1 MERERSILF
10 PRGALAVL
18 AGAALVGTTLLGPD
32 ALAGGSAPPD
42 IRMIEV
48 KGSDTP
54 KVVAKGVID
63 QPPEKVWQVV
73 SECASYKKRMP
84 RIEAS
89 RLVKQEGNKHTC
101 EVTIAMP
108 FPLSNL
114 TAVTEA
120 VHEVSDQ
127 GMSRRWKL
135 VRGDYKFNQGSWEVK
150 PHDGGKKSLVVYTV
164 HAEPNTALPGW
175 IREAAQ
181 KKAIPEL
188 FERVG
193 EEAAKMK

>member
-1 MERERSILF
+1 MERERTSLF
-10 PRGALAVL
+10 ARRALAL
-18 AGAALVGTTLLGPD
+18 LGGAALVGTTLLGPE
-32 ALAGGSAPPD
+32 AAAGGSAPPD
-42 IRMIEV
+42 IRVVEV

-54 KVVAKGVID
+54 KVVAKAVID

-89 RLVKQEGNKHTC
+89 KLVKQDGNKHTC

-120 VHEVSDQ
+120 VHEVNDK

-135 VRGDYKFNQGSWEVK
+135 LRGDYKFNEGSWEVK
-150 PHDGGKKSLVVYTV
+150 PHDGGKKSLLVYTV

-193 EEAAKMK
+193 NEAAKLK

>member
-1 MERERSILF
+1 MKRDRKPLF
-10 PRGALAVL
+10 ARRALL
-18 AGAALVGTTLLGPD
+18 GAALVATTFLGPE
-32 ALAGGSAPPD
+32 AVAGDPAAVD
-42 IRMIEV
+42 VRIVEV
-48 KGSDTP
+48 KGNDTP
-54 KVVAKGVID
+54 KVVAKAVIN
-63 QPPEKVWQVV
+63 QPPEKVWRVV
-73 SECASYKKRMP
+73 SECASYKQRMP
-84 RIEAS
+84 RIAAS

-120 VHEVSDQ
+120 THEQ
-127 GMSRRWKL
+127 NEKGMARRWKL
-135 VRGDYKFNQGSWEVK
+135 VRGDYKFNEGSWEVK
-150 PHDGGKKSLVVYTV
+150 PVDGGKKSLVVYTV
-164 HAEPNTALPGW
+164 HAEPNTSLPGW

-193 EEAAKMK
+193 EEAAKVR

>member
-1 MERERSILF
+1 MERERSLLF
-10 PRGALAVL
+10 ARPMFV
-18 AGAALVGTTLLGPD
+18 GAALAFAMLAGPE
-32 ALAGGSAPPD
+32 AAAGGSAPPD
-42 IRMIEV
+42 VRVVEV
-48 KGSDTP
+48 KGTDTP

-73 SECASYKKRMP
+73 SECAKYKKRMP

-120 VHEVSDQ
+120 VHEVSDK

-164 HAEPNTALPGW
+164 HAEPNTSLPGW

-193 EEAAKMK
+193 EEAAKVK

>member
-1 MERERSILF
+1 MARERSSLF
-10 PRGALAVL
+10 APRALALFGV
-18 AGAALVGTTLLGPD
+18 AVAGTTLFGPE
-32 ALAGGSAPPD
+32 ASAGASAPPD
-42 IRMIEV
+42 VRIVEV
-48 KGSDTP
+48 KGNDTP

-73 SECASYKKRMP
+73 SECANYKKRMP

-114 TAVTEA
+114 TALTEA
-120 VHEVSDQ
+120 VHEVNEK

-135 VRGDYKFNQGSWEVK
+135 VRGDYKFNEGSWEVK
-150 PHDGGKKSLVVYTV
+150 PLEGGKKSLVVYTV
-164 HAEPNTALPGW
+164 HAEPNTSLPNW